1 MGRSHGDPPWKS
13 SVAHSTNASV
23 LAVEWRIDGRTRLDW
38 SAEMALSTP
47 DLPKPSGLV
56 SFQFASLPYQA
67 LGVTALERVRL
78 PSIPFRSKDSVD
90 IFISPDIIE
99 AVVLDQVSFAT

>member
-1 MGRSHGDPPWKS
+1 
-13 SVAHSTNASV
+13 
-23 LAVEWRIDGRTRLDW
+23 
-38 SAEMALSTP
+38 MALSTP